1 MVDRFLE
8 QQPAVCAALLSPQVR
23 KGESDICTLNET
35 DISNA
40 EDLVK
45 ALKPMKDATTLIC
58 KCYFIVCNIIVRF

>member
-8 QQPAVCAALLSPQVR
+8 QQLAVCAALLSPQVR

-45 ALKPMKDATTLIC
+45 ALKPMKDATTLI
-58 KCYFIVCNIIVRF
+58 RF